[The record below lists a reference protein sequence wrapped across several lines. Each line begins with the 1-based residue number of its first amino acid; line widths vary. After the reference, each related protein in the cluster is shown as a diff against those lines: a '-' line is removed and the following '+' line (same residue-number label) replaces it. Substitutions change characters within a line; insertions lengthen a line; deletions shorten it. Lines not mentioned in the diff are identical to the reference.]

1 MTRIDEIRERLDQ
14 ITPGPWVA
22 ETSEATMNDQ
32 SQWRIGPE
40 RELPVVRARMS
51 GADAEFI
58 ANAPAD
64 LAWCL
69 AKLDAIRALHKPFEW
84 SFGEGP
90 VQSCSECARLGASE
104 EEASYPCPTIRA
116 LNDTKEI

>member
-1 MTRIDEIRERLDQ
+1 MTRIDEIRERLDKA
-14 ITPGPWVA
+14 TPGPWEVDTDGSGGSGIFFDD
-22 ETSEATMNDQ
+22 EHMK
-32 SQWRIGPE
+32 
-40 RELPVVRARMS
+40 PVCLYAKS
-51 GADAEFI
+51 GDADLI

-90 VQSCSECARLGASE
+90 VQSCAECARLGASE

-116 LNDTKEI
+116 LNDTKEN

>member
-1 MTRIDEIRERLDQ
+1 MTRIEEIRERLDKAR
-14 ITPGPWVA
+14 PGPWRAKSEQRVVYVFAGDERLAGVGMAYDEKAVA
-22 ETSEATMNDQ
+22 N
-32 SQWRIGPE
+32 
-40 RELPVVRARMS
+40 
-51 GADAEFI
+51 ADLI

-69 AKLDAIRALHKPFEW
+69 DKLDAIRALHQPFEW

-90 VQSCSECARLGASE
+90 VQSCTECARLGASE

-116 LNDTKEI
+116 LNDTKEN